1 MDVNKDELKAW
12 LLLTVLAL
20 IWGSSF
26 ILIKKSLLALAPDEV
41 GALRILSAS
50 VFLLPFALLR
60 IKRINKKHLPLLLC
74 VGFVGSL
81 LPAFLFAAA
90 QTRIESATAGILN
103 ALTPL
108 FTISIGYLFFN
119 QRFNKATLIGLIL
132 GFAGTALLVISGS
145 KGNWSDLNFYAL
157 FVVLATIFYGINLNL
172 IKYKIHD
179 LSSVTI
185 TSISIVMVGPLAL
198 LYLWLFTPF
207 FSEFASANTEYIWS
221 ATAIVVLGV
230 MGTAVALIMFN
241 QLVKL
246 TQPVFASSVTYLI
259 PIVAVIWGLI
269 DGEVMRAA
277 DYLGLLAII
286 SGVYLANIRR
296 RQVPVT
302 PKA

>member
-1 MDVNKDELKAW
+1 MEVNKSEIQAW
-12 LLLTVLAL
+12 GLLILLAI

-26 ILIKKSLLALAPDEV
+26 ILIKKGLQQLSSDEV

-50 VFLLPFALLR
+50 IFLLPFA
-60 IKRINKKHLPLLLC
+60 IGRINRIRKSHILKLIT

-90 QTRIESATAGILN
+90 QTRIDSSAAGILN

-108 FTISIGYLFFN
+108 FTILIGYLFFN
-119 QRFNKATLIGLIL
+119 QKFSSATLLGLVLGFVGTFFLIL
-132 GFAGTALLVISGS
+132 SGS
-145 KGNWSDLNFYAL
+145 KGDLTQLNFYAL

-172 IKYKIHD
+172 IKYKIAD
-179 LSSVTI
+179 LSSLTI
-185 TSISIVMVGPLAL
+185 TSISIVFVGPLSL
-198 LYLWLFTPF
+198 LYLLIFTPF
-207 FSEFASANTEYIWS
+207 FNNLLHGTEAYLLS
-221 ATAIVVLGV
+221 TGAIVLLGV
-230 MGTAVALIMFN
+230 MGTAIALVLFN

-269 DGEVMRAA
+269 DNEVMRLA

-286 SGVYLANIRR
+286 SGVYLANRKQR
-296 RQVPVT
+296 KKVALPEL
-302 PKA
+302 

>member
-1 MDVNKDELKAW
+1 MELNKDELKAW
-12 LLLTVLAL
+12 GLLVVLAL

-26 ILIKKSLLALAPDEV
+26 ILIKKGLLELAPDEV

-50 VFLLPFALLR
+50 VFLLPFAFFR
-60 IKRINKKHLPLLLC
+60 IKRIKGKHLPLLLC

-108 FTISIGYLFFN
+108 FTILIGFLFFN
-119 QRFNKATLIGLIL
+119 QRFGKATMIGLVL
-132 GFAGTALLVISGS
+132 GFSGTALLVISGS
-145 KGNWSDLNFYAL
+145 KGNWAELNFYAL

-172 IKYKIHD
+172 IKYKIPD

-198 LYLWLFTPF
+198 AYLLIYTSF
-207 FSEFASANTEYIWS
+207 FNDL
-221 ATAIVVLGV
+221 ATGNNEIVLATSAIVVLGV
-230 MGTAVALIMFN
+230 VGTAVALMMFN

-269 DGEVMRAA
+269 DGEVMRTT
-277 DYLGLLAII
+277 DYLGLFAII
-286 SGVYLANIRR
+286 SGVYLANARR
-296 RQVPVT
+296 RHIPVA